1 MEIIKIKTEHLSIHP
16 KFQNKFEDQFMINK
30 LRVSI
35 QRHGQITPIHV
46 VRDTDKE
53 YSVISGS
60 RILKILRDLLIADA
74 HCLVHANYQD
84 ALMVA
89 LELDSI
95 RFRVDYFKVAEMV
108 KELNTLGITN
118 QRLQHSV
125 SWSKEE
131 LDNMAKMSLFDWE
144 KFGEPDEA
152 VNQLGLF

>member
-1 MEIIKIKTEHLSIHP
+1 MEIIKIKTEHLSINP
-16 KFQNKFEDQFMINK
+16 KFQNKFEDQFMFNK

-46 VRDTDKE
+46 VQE
-53 YSVISGS
+53 HGGGYSVISGS
-60 RILKILRDLLIADA
+60 RILKILRELLIADA
-74 HCLVHANYQD
+74 QCLVHANYRD

-108 KELNTLGITN
+108 KDLNSLGITN

-125 SWSKEE
+125 SWSKDE
-131 LDNMAKMSLFDWE
+131 LDNMIKMSQFDWE
-144 KFGEPDEA
+144 RFGEPDEA
-152 VNQLGLF
+152 VNQISLF